1 VVKGAAAASGGAG
14 GGGSEGGAPA
24 ALLPRHLCQVGG
36 LNQNYVS
43 ETGTLYHIQI
53 EDRGP
58 VMDAVSE
65 EMVRRVNLIVYAN
78 YGEPNARIILGRD
91 HDLPDVRSQ
100 EQNRTV
106 EQRIQALAL
115 EARRVVEQKERTRIS
130 RIKSLIREYHTTKSE
145 AVKKEFEEA
154 NLAYPFLFSRAW
166 LELKQEKPR
175 AAGVAPVEPPPAPPP
190 LEELIPGA
198 AEAGAADEDVIY
210 PLDPEMRERVI
221 EIERI
226 LESLHRDL
234 DVLRGRGRADD
245 ILLQTCRKMMAR
257 ARESIC
263 GREPSEFNSRRLEVT
278 RNSLN
283 TTWRQV
289 QSRLKS

>member
-1 VVKGAAAASGGAG
+1 VVKGAAAASGGPG

-24 ALLPRHLCQVGG
+24 TLLPRHLCQVGG

-58 VMDAVSE
+58 VMDPVSE

-91 HDLPDVRSQ
+91 HDLADLRTQ

-106 EQRIQALAL
+106 EQRIQALAI
-115 EARRVVEQKERTRIS
+115 EARRVVEQKERSRIT

-145 AVKKEFEEA
+145 AAKREFEEA
-154 NLAYPFLFSRAW
+154 NTTYPFLFSRAW

-175 AAGVAPVEPPPAPPP
+175 PGVPPPEAPAAPVAAD
-190 LEELIPGA
+190 ELIPST
-198 AEAGAADEDVIY
+198 AEGGAADEDVIY

-226 LESLHRDL
+226 LESLHRDIE
-234 DVLRGRGRADD
+234 VLRGRGRADD
-245 ILLQTCRKMMAR
+245 ILLQTCRKMMGR

-289 QSRLKS
+289 QSRLKA

>member
-1 VVKGAAAASGGAG
+1 
-14 GGGSEGGAPA
+14 
-24 ALLPRHLCQVGG
+24 
-36 LNQNYVS
+36 
-43 ETGTLYHIQI
+43 
-53 EDRGP
+53 
-58 VMDAVSE
+58 
-65 EMVRRVNLIVYAN
+65 
-78 YGEPNARIILGRD
+78 
-91 HDLPDVRSQ
+91 
-100 EQNRTV
+100 
-106 EQRIQALAL
+106 
-115 EARRVVEQKERTRIS
+115 
-130 RIKSLIREYHTTKSE
+130 
-145 AVKKEFEEA
+145 
-154 NLAYPFLFSRAW
+154 
-166 LELKQEKPR
+166 
-175 AAGVAPVEPPPAPPP
+175 

-289 QSRLKS
+289 QSRLR

>member
-1 VVKGAAAASGGAG
+1 VVKGAGAASGGTG
-14 GGGSEGGAPA
+14 GGGSEDGAPTT
-24 ALLPRHLCQVGG
+24 LLPRHLCQVGG
-36 LNQNYVS
+36 LNQNYLS

-65 EMVRRVNLIVYAN
+65 DMVRRVNLIVYAN

-91 HDLPDVRSQ
+91 HDLADVRTQ

-106 EQRIQALAL
+106 EQQIQALAL
-115 EARRVVEQKERTRIS
+115 EARRVVEQKERSRIS
-130 RIKSLIREYHTTKSE
+130 RIKSLIREYHSTKSE
-145 AVKKEFEEA
+145 AAKREFEEA
-154 NLAYPFLFSRAW
+154 NTAYPFLFSRAW

-175 AAGVAPVEPPPAPPP
+175 PGAPPAAAPPAAAP

-198 AEAGAADEDVIY
+198 ADAGGTDEDVIY

-226 LESLHRDL
+226 LESLYRDIE
-234 DVLRGRGRADD
+234 VLRGRGRADD

-289 QSRLKS
+289 QSRMR